1 METGGNEK
9 TQVEPQRLGTRSR
22 VRPAKQGAEVEDG
35 SSGCESGLSGRIIYE
50 EGYAG
55 ETALLIR
62 VPEKG
67 LGGHNPGE
75 SRRDS
80 EVWGQEEEQERKG
93 EEKKAAPQARRLEQ
107 AAALGLEL

>member
-1 METGGNEK
+1 M
-9 TQVEPQRLGTRSR
+9 
-22 VRPAKQGAEVEDG
+22 
-35 SSGCESGLSGRIIYE
+35 SGRIIYE

-93 EEKKAAPQARRLEQ
+93 EEKKAGAPSAQAGTGGGSGAGTVRESDPEATWALRNRPCFGGFLNGSLDGLCPRLGHQ
-107 AAALGLEL
+107 GRARG